1 MVMVITETIIIT
13 IVKAVVLPAMGL
25 IIGTLVHMTKKL
37 IRRVERLEDKHAE
50 LDKDLAVQ
58 GSKLNNIQT
67 SVHQIN
73 RKLDKIIDKL
83 VA

>member
-1 MVMVITETIIIT
+1 MVITETIIIT